1 MKKIRIIKKCAFIF
15 FIAIILLYVIIE
27 MIKYDV
33 EGEKFLPFEIS
44 KILVISTIDGNP
56 IDDEENIWNIELKQ
70 SNDLYLYITKNDNT
84 NESIKKIK
92 IDNFNIIKSPNR
104 GEVAIY
110 RPTGDLENLYT
121 YSEQNYI
128 SDELTFIGSRIDDL
142 KTLEISN
149 DGGVIAFRVSLDNL
163 GSYISNE
170 LTEIS
175 YDGSLLKNIN
185 INIDDISFTLS
196 FDISIETNSNIIY
209 QGNIKIDLPAKD
221 LLETSAS
228 NFEITDF
235 SDVIFKRI

>member
-1 MKKIRIIKKCAFIF
+1 
-15 FIAIILLYVIIE
+15 

>member
-1 MKKIRIIKKCAFIF
+1 MNKIRIIKKCAFIF

-92 IDNFNIIKSPNR
+92 IDNFNNIKSPNR

-128 SDELTFIGSRIDDL
+128 SDELTFIGSRIDNL

-235 SDVIFKRI
+235 NDFIFKRI

>member
-149 DGGVIAFRVSLDNL
+149 DGGDIAFRGSLDNL

-209 QGNIKIDLPAKD
+209 QGNLKIDLPAKD

>member
-209 QGNIKIDLPAKD
+209 QGNLKIDLPAKD

>member
-1 MKKIRIIKKCAFIF
+1 MNKIRIIKKCAFIF

>member
-1 MKKIRIIKKCAFIF
+1 LKKIRIIKKCAFIF

-209 QGNIKIDLPAKD
+209 QGNLKIDLPAKD